1 MFYLITKKRH
11 SIMITHDPSKR
22 RIHVATITQKTTAK
36 VCERKPYCGCDG
48 DIRRNC
54 HLERD

>member
-1 MFYLITKKRH
+1 
-11 SIMITHDPSKR
+11 MITHDPSKR

-36 VCERKPYCGCDG
+36 VCERKPYCGCNG

-54 HLERD
+54 HFERD